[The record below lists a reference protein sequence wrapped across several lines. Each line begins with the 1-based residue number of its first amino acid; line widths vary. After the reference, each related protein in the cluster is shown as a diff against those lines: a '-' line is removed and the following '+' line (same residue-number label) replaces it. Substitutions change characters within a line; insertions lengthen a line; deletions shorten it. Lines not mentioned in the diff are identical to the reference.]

1 MDFADD
7 IEFLPINIIVEK
19 YLMDIKAMEDNMK
32 ENLKEDGVNVLYYS
46 QREFDAFI
54 IAKYQKGLMGGT
66 IQQYIINH
74 EQDPEKWYAELGK
87 HGNERRA
94 NWMVHEIMFG
104 DGSYI
109 SDKTDLTP
117 LYNIY
122 VEGIN

>member
-1 MDFADD
+1 
-7 IEFLPINIIVEK
+7 
-19 YLMDIKAMEDNMK
+19 MEDDLK
-32 ENLKEDGVNVLYYS
+32 ENIKEDGLNVLYYS

-54 IAKYQKGLMGGT
+54 IAKYQKGLMGRT

-74 EQDPEKWYAELGK
+74 EPDPEKWYAELGNN
-87 HGNERRA
+87 GNERRA

-109 SDKTDLTP
+109 SGKTDLTP